1 MKGSCNISDSAD
13 IQYLTGADVE
23 AIRRSSALF
32 LIKLKEKRRTS
43 QVCIDDIVEGSRGL
57 FRLTVDRVGAGI
69 KSHLAESGVDPES
82 IAGLDGVIHD
92 IVDPFHG
99 IDTCHLQEK
108 YFRESLGLI
117 VSVRVW
123 SWDNDFTCKDFPSI
137 S

>member
-23 AIRRSSALF
+23 AISALF

-92 IVDPFHG
+92 IVDPLPWHR
-99 IDTCHLQEK
+99 H
-108 YFRESLGLI
+108 
-117 VSVRVW
+117 VSPPG
-123 SWDNDFTCKDFPSI
+123 KILP
-137 S
+137 

>member
-1 MKGSCNISDSAD
+1 LYIADSAD

-32 LIKLKEKRRTS
+32 LLKLKEKRRTS

-57 FRLTVDRVGAGI
+57 FHLTVDRVGAGI
-69 KSHLAESGVDPES
+69 KSHLAESGVDQEF
-82 IAGLDGVIHD
+82 IAGLDRVI

-108 YFRESLGLI
+108 YFHESLGLI

-123 SWDNDFTCKDFPSI
+123 SWEHDFTSIAYPRGGKD
-137 S
+137 